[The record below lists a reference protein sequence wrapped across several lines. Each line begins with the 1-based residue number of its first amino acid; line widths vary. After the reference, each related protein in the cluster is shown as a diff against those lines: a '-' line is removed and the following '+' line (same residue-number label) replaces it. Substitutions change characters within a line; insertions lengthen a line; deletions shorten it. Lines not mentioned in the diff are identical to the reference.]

1 MDKTLVV
8 ITGPTGIGKTALAI
22 QFAQQFGTEIIS
34 ADSRQFF
41 KELNIGV
48 ARPNVAELNAV
59 PHHFIAFLSIHQK
72 FSAGQFASEARG
84 LLAQLFLKNDVV
96 VCAGGSGL
104 YLDAFLNGFDDLPH
118 DEDVRKMLI
127 NEWHQKGL
135 QQLQS
140 ELKEKDPFY
149 FEKVDKENPH
159 RIIRALEVIRITNS
173 PFSKLRK
180 GEIDKVAARVVKLG
194 LTAEREFIYDR
205 INTRVDQMI
214 IEGLEEEARG
224 LISYKHL
231 NALNTVGYKE
241 FFDYFDGVWSR
252 EVAIE
257 KIKQHSRN
265 YAKRQ
270 MTYWRRDSSIH
281 SIDAQSKNL
290 LEQAIEILN
299 K

>member
-22 QFAQQFGTEIIS
+22 QFAQQLGTEIIS

-59 PHHFIAFLSIHQK
+59 PHHFIAFLSIHQN
-72 FSAGQFASEARG
+72 FSAGRFASEARG

-104 YLDAFLNGFDDLPH
+104 YLDAFLNGFDELPH

-214 IEGLEEEARG
+214 NEGLEEEARG